1 MELSRKI
8 KYNSGL
14 VAERKSP
21 YNQILSTLPAYSTID
36 CPVKFYLL
44 PNKSVNLDVNKK
56 IYIEIPAAIQASKYF
71 YYFLS
76 KCRPFCLT
84 WRINPFPSIG
94 ASIESTYTLQS
105 RLTAISADKKSDY
118 LLQLFCTLH
127 CQAQPKPP
135 SQPISS

>member
-1 MELSRKI
+1 MEFGSKI
-8 KYNSGL
+8 EYNSGV

-21 YNQILSTLPAYSTID
+21 YYQILSTLPAYSTID

-56 IYIEIPAAIQASKYF
+56 IYIEIPAAIQASKYS

-94 ASIESTYTLQS
+94 TSIESTYTLQS
-105 RLTAISADKKSDY
+105 RLTAISDQQTKSQIISFNFFVPNIFCLCY
-118 LLQLFCTLH
+118 AKIILL
-127 CQAQPKPP
+127 
-135 SQPISS
+135 

>member
-8 KYNSGL
+8 EYNSGL

-21 YNQILSTLPAYSTID
+21 YYQILPTLPAYSTID

-84 WRINPFPSIG
+84 WRTNPFPSIG

-105 RLTAISADKKSDY
+105 RLTAISDQQTKS
-118 LLQLFCTLH
+118 QI
-127 CQAQPKPP
+127 
-135 SQPISS
+135 ISFNFFVPNIFRLCYAKIILV